1 MSAYGA
7 ALRLAR
13 RDALR
18 AKGRTALVICMI
30 GLPVTAIVALA
41 VLFQTSAWSARE
53 SLPYEIGAADARLTG
68 AGHAPVGQ
76 TADDQ
81 DIIKPR
87 ASGGGDAER
96 PWTTP
101 EITRRVAAA
110 FGPSARVRPLETGGR
125 IALRTA
131 RGYRGADHIGLDLR
145 DPMTRG
151 MLDITGGRAPAALG
165 EVALAPSLGFPIG
178 ADVQIDRSGTTA
190 RVVGHVRDPREP
202 RRALALTLPGAVP
215 GLTAPRPQWLVA
227 GAGPV
232 TWDEVTALNRSGI
245 TVLSRAVVSDPP
257 ARAREESV
265 PAAGPDGTG
274 VAIVAMAVAVVVLEV
289 VLLAGPAFAVGVRRQ
304 RHRLALVAAC
314 GGDARHLRAVV
325 LAGGLVLGGAAA
337 AAGALLGLLAAALAK
352 PLSKAFLGVV
362 LGPYEV
368 PWALVAVTMLLGAGS
383 GVLAALVPALQA
395 ARMDVVA
402 ALAGRREAVRA
413 RRGWPVA
420 GAVLVL
426 LGVAASLLGTRALH
440 ELGAALGAA
449 AIVIGCVMATPWLV
463 GAAGRGARWLP
474 LPLRLAVRDGARNR
488 GRAAPV
494 VAAIMAAVAGIT
506 VFAIGVA
513 SDARQERAEYEPR
526 LPMGSAMVRPPLGKA
541 DAVTAAIGRELPGVP
556 LVPLRTLPGEG
567 AECDQA
573 DTAKC
578 PFVGFA
584 SGPSRNRTIVLD
596 NVVGGAR
603 EARLLLGRDDPAVTS
618 ALAAGKVVVFG
629 SPPLP
634 GGTTTA
640 TVAYW
645 KDDRRHTLR
654 TVRGIPAVAV
664 REDPHVQALVPP
676 SVAALAR
683 VPVRAEALGVD
694 RADHRLTEAEQS
706 RLTEVLA
713 AFTDTGDTVYVE
725 RGHVD
730 SPSPMLLALAIAGA
744 VLAFGGTMI
753 ATGLAAAD
761 ARPDL
766 ATLAAVGAR
775 PGTRRLLAMGQAG
788 FVAVLGCWLGIVA
801 GFVPGVAVA
810 RPLTEVAAVPAGPDG
825 APAVPGHGPTLDVPW
840 SLLLA
845 VGAAVPLLAVVAA
858 AVFTRRGLPLTH
870 RPAD

>member
-1 MSAYGA
+1 
-7 ALRLAR
+7 
-13 RDALR
+13 
-18 AKGRTALVICMI
+18 
-30 GLPVTAIVALA
+30 
-41 VLFQTSAWSARE
+41 
-53 SLPYEIGAADARLTG
+53 
-68 AGHAPVGQ
+68 
-76 TADDQ
+76 
-81 DIIKPR
+81 
-87 ASGGGDAER
+87 
-96 PWTTP
+96 
-101 EITRRVAAA
+101 
-110 FGPSARVRPLETGGR
+110 
-125 IALRTA
+125 
-131 RGYRGADHIGLDLR
+131 
-145 DPMTRG
+145 
-151 MLDITGGRAPAALG
+151 
-165 EVALAPSLGFPIG
+165 
-178 ADVQIDRSGTTA
+178 
-190 RVVGHVRDPREP
+190 
-202 RRALALTLPGAVP
+202 
-215 GLTAPRPQWLVA
+215 VA

-232 TWDEVTALNRSGI
+232 TWDEVTALNKSGI

-257 ARAREESV
+257 PRAREASV
-265 PAAGPDGTG
+265 PASGPGGTA
-274 VAIVAMAVAVVVLEV
+274 VAVVAMAVAVVVLEV

-368 PWALVAVTMLLGAGS
+368 PWTLVAVTMLLGAGS
-383 GVLAALVPALQA
+383 GVLAALVPAVQA

-402 ALAGRREAVRA
+402 ALAGRREAGRA
-413 RRGWPVA
+413 RRGWPIA

-426 LGVAASLLGTRALH
+426 LGVAACLFGTGALH

-513 SDARQERAEYEPR
+513 SDGRQERAEYEPR
-526 LPMGSAMVRPPLGKA
+526 LPMGTAMVRPPSGRA
-541 DAVTAAIGRELPGVP
+541 DAVSAAIARELPGVP
-556 LVPLRTLPGEG
+556 VVPLRTLPGEG
-567 AECDQA
+567 SECDQA

-578 PFVGFA
+578 PSVGLA
-584 SGPSRNRTIVLD
+584 AGPSRSRTIVLD

-603 EARLLLGRDDPAVTS
+603 EARLLLGRDDPAVTA
-618 ALAAGKVVVFG
+618 ALAAGKVVMFG
-629 SPPLP
+629 SGPLP
-634 GGTTTA
+634 GGTTTL
-640 TVAYW
+640 TVSYW
-645 KDDRRHTLR
+645 KDDRQHTVR
-654 TVRGIPAVAV
+654 TVRGVPALAV
-664 REDPHVQALVPP
+664 REDPHVQALLPP
-676 SVAALAR
+676 SAAAR
-683 VPVRAEALGVD
+683 SGVPVRTEALGID
-694 RADHRLTEAEQS
+694 RADHRVTKAEQS

-713 AFTDTGDTVYVE
+713 GFTDNDDGVYVE
-725 RGHVD
+725 RGHVG

-766 ATLAAVGAR
+766 ATLAAIGAR
-775 PGTRRLLAMGQAG
+775 PRTRRLLAMGQAG
-788 FVAVLGCWLGIVA
+788 FVAVLGCWLGIAA

-810 RPLTEVAAVPAGPDG
+810 RPLTAVAAVPAGPDG
-825 APAVPGHGPTLDVPW
+825 SPAVPGHGPTLDVPW
-840 SLLLA
+840 PLLLA
-845 VGAAVPLLAVVAA
+845 VGVAVPLLAVAA
-858 AVFTRRGLPLTH
+858 AALFTRRGLPLTR